1 LNPSSTIFHFQQ
13 LNFEDDAWPASDV
26 TDEVDDFDAI
36 AHEDDEIG
44 VLLAL
49 FVLLVLSVLLYEQE
63 GDVNAP
69 LKVEV

>member
-1 LNPSSTIFHFQQ
+1 
-13 LNFEDDAWPASDV
+13 V

-36 AHEDDEIG
+36 AHEVDEIG

-49 FVLLVLSVLLYEQE
+49 FVLLVLSVLSVLLYEQE

>member
-1 LNPSSTIFHFQQ
+1 
-13 LNFEDDAWPASDV
+13 V

-63 GDVNAP
+63 GDGNAP